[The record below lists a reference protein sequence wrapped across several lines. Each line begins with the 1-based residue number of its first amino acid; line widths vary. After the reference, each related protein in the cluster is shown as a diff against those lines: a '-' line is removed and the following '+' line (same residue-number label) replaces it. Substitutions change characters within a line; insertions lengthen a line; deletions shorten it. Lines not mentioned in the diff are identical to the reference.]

1 MNKELSD
8 RAWRTLPAEFKEEVR
23 KMRWSKDYTEEQ
35 VVMIR
40 LLFGDHNL
48 TSDAEGEEML
58 TVPRIKVM
66 KEHAEAKSKMDND
79 WWRGYMIALQELF
92 GSKCLPDEAKN
103 EAKDGAKDGA
113 KEPKPVEPKFKVGD
127 KVRLKDVYEI
137 EEIDEDRAM
146 VGLKGCAYMEDIDNL
161 EPYTEPKEEAD
172 KQFDNILKDSFSK
185 ERRLNIATQ
194 MVSAYIHCEGM
205 TDPSLIATIAF
216 QLADALIAEL
226 NKKKDEK

>member
-1 MNKELSD
+1 MTDKEYEQKKRECWEEFRKEHPEISCKSLLRNFVDFIFD
-8 RAWRTLPAEFKEEVR
+8 RAYALGKNGKCTHPSVSHLENGKLVKGTEYDVSSCEDVAYEPNLAE
-23 KMRWSKDYTEEQ
+23 
-35 VVMIR
+35 
-40 LLFGDHNL
+40 
-48 TSDAEGEEML
+48 
-58 TVPRIKVM
+58 PR
-66 KEHAEAKSKMDND
+66 
-79 WWRGYMIALQELF
+79 
-92 GSKCLPDEAKN
+92 
-103 EAKDGAKDGA
+103 
-113 KEPKPVEPKFKVGD
+113 FKVGD

-216 QLADALIAEL
+216 QLADALIAES
-226 NKKKDEK
+226 KKEDSK